1 MAINFE
7 QCLKRNLH
15 LSHWAIIVYPKI
27 DIIYCIAANL
37 KISKIIIGYYLK
49 AGNYMFKVNNRN
61 TRERCEI
68 CSRLTIKTSRQRQW
82 RRSGVFIINF
92 EHISHLIL
100 VFLLLTLSR

>member
-37 KISKIIIGYYLK
+37 KISKI
-49 AGNYMFKVNNRN
+49 NYNRLLFK
-61 TRERCEI
+61 
-68 CSRLTIKTSRQRQW
+68 SRQLHVQ
-82 RRSGVFIINF
+82 S
-92 EHISHLIL
+92 
-100 VFLLLTLSR
+100 